1 MLKPVLLRPVREGVT
16 PSVRAFRQKERPRRL
31 PEKLLDI
38 RVRLGLSQ
46 GEMSRRLGGEDTDRA
61 YISKYERGVLEP
73 SLVILL
79 EYARAISTTGRGEFL
94 EMLINDSMDL
104 PERIPADPAK
114 WGNKRRAS

>member
-1 MLKPVLLRPVREGVT
+1 MRPVREGVT

-31 PEKLLDI
+31 PEKLLEI
-38 RVRLGLSQ
+38 RMKLGLSQ

-79 EYARAISTTGRGEFL
+79 EYARAISTTGKGEFL
-94 EMLINDSMDL
+94 EVLIDDSLEL
-104 PERIPADPAK
+104 PQRIPADPP
-114 WGNKRRAS
+114 KRGGMRNSS